1 VAVNRHRLNK
11 EERHMPDPKAVTRK
25 FVEEADRGR
34 TALELCAPGFT
45 AHFPGLPPRDVD
57 EFETTIRSGFSD
69 IGHPIEDLVAE
80 GDTVAVRLLFE
91 GAHTGEFMG
100 SPASG
105 QRFSVDGT
113 AVLRMAGDKIAE
125 FWGFL
130 DQLGLMQ
137 QIGALPVP
145 GRGS

>member
-1 VAVNRHRLNK
+1 
-11 EERHMPDPKAVTRK
+11 
-25 FVEEADRGR
+25 
-34 TALELCAPGFT
+34 
-45 AHFPGLPPRDVD
+45 
-57 EFETTIRSGFSD
+57 
-69 IGHPIEDLVAE
+69 VAE

-91 GAHTGEFMG
+91 GAHTGECMG

>member
-1 VAVNRHRLNK
+1 
-11 EERHMPDPKAVTRK
+11 MPDPKAVTRK
-25 FVEEADRGR
+25 FFEEADRGR
-34 TALELCAPGFT
+34 TAVELCAPGFT
-45 AHFPGLPPRDVD
+45 AHFPGLPPMDVEAFN
-57 EFETTIRSGFSD
+57 EFETTIRSAFSD
-69 IGHPIEDLVAE
+69 IRHLIEDLVAE

-100 SPASG
+100 ARASG
-105 QRFSVDGT
+105 QRFSVEGT
-113 AVLRMAGDKIAE
+113 AVLRMAGNKIAE

-145 GRGS
+145 GGSPDTR